1 MQIILWHVGLQ
12 EFIRKCIRV
21 VDLPCAIFQILCDS
35 DGRFRQAFLQLSSLR
50 RGNYFLACWL
60 LSLVEF
66 NISRNSLLLAV
77 I

>member
-35 DGRFRQAFLQLSSLR
+35 DGRCRQALLQLSSLR

-60 LSLVEF
+60 PSLVEF